1 MNVYIGYRDLPEC
14 IKQQVPLAAPSEAA
28 GERCKY
34 CGTPRIGTAR
44 FCGECGGEFK

>member
-14 IKQQVPLAAPSEAA
+14 IKQQVPSSAPQGTVEK
-28 GERCKY
+28 CLY